1 MSAFDSWLAAFNKWW
16 AARPPATAV
25 DGDWAT
31 WRAEWA
37 AWLLLR
43 PIFTPTPPPPPPP
56 PPAPTAWVDDFNGPA
71 GSLPDP
77 AVWGY
82 DLGGGG
88 WFNAELETYTK
99 DPANVSVDGNSH
111 LVISARKDA
120 QGNWT
125 SARLNTH
132 GHKSFGFGKLS
143 IHAKIPRGKGIW
155 TALWMMGENIDA
167 VLWPACGE
175 IDILESVA
183 LDTTAWSTL
192 HFPAG
197 PGAVNGYTPGA
208 QYFTHQ
214 FGELANDFH
223 TYWVDRTTDKLSI
236 GVDDT
241 TTGTWTKAGLV
252 DMFHN
257 DVPGTWVF
265 NQNFH
270 LILNV
275 AVASAQSSWPGITAP
290 DTSTPAQLLVDW
302 VKFEAA

>member
-1 MSAFDSWLAAFNKWW
+1 MSAYDTWLAAFNTWW
-16 AARPPATAV
+16 AAKPV
-25 DGDWAT
+25 
-31 WRAEWA
+31 
-37 AWLLLR
+37 
-43 PIFTPTPPPPPPP
+43 TPPKDGNWVQWTKDWFAWVKLQPIYNPYPPVV
-56 PPAPTAWVDDFNGPA
+56 TAWVDDFNGST
-71 GSLPDP
+71 GSLPDL

-82 DLGGGG
+82 DLGAGG
-88 WFNAELETYTK
+88 WYNAELETYTSS
-99 DPANVSVDGNSH
+99 PANVSLDGNSH
-111 LVISARKDA
+111 LVISARQDGN
-120 QGNWT
+120 GNWT

-143 IHAKIPRGKGIW
+143 IRAKIPRGKGIW

-197 PGAVNGYTPGA
+197 AGPVNGYAPGA
-208 QYFTHQ
+208 QYFTRQ
-214 FGELANDFH
+214 YGELANDFH
-223 TYWVDRTTDKLSI
+223 TFWVDRTADRLSI
-236 GVDDT
+236 GVDDI

-252 DMFHN
+252 DMFHG

-275 AVASAQSSWPGITAP
+275 AVASSQSSWPGITAP
-290 DTSTPAQLLVDW
+290 DTSTPNPAQLLVDW
-302 VKFEAA
+302 VKFEPGS